1 MAMMEVVGIVLLV
14 LGFILIG
21 VEMVVPGFGA
31 PGIGGITCLILGVII
46 SADSVE
52 EGITITIIV
61 IVLLAVMLTIMLL
74 AMRKI
79 RHPLILED
87 NMKAEPGFLSGQ
99 DLEYLVG
106 KAGIASTD
114 LRPSGKCSIDGV
126 EFDVRT
132 EGNYLSRGTKV
143 MIKKIHENTIIVQE
157 IK

>member
-74 AMRKI
+74 VMRKI

-87 NMKAEPGFLSGQ
+87 SMKAEPGFLTGR
-99 DLEYLVG
+99 
-106 KAGIASTD
+106 IWN
-114 LRPSGKCSIDGV
+114 IW
-126 EFDVRT
+126 
-132 EGNYLSRGTKV
+132 
-143 MIKKIHENTIIVQE
+143 
-157 IK
+157 

>member
-74 AMRKI
+74 VMRKI

-87 NMKAEPGFLSGQ
+87 SMKAEPGFLSGQ

-132 EGNYLSRGTKV
+132 EGNYLSGGTKV